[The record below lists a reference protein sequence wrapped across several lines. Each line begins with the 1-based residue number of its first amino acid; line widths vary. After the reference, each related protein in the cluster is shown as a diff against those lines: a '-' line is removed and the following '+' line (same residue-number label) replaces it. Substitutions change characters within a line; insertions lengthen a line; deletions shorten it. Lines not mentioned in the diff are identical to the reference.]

1 MISSDTA
8 PIASYRLQFNRGFT
22 FSDALGI
29 VDYLHRLGI
38 GHLYAS
44 PYLKARPGSPH
55 GYDIVDHEALNPE
68 IGDPEKCAA
77 LAAALRA
84 RGMGQILDVVPNHMA
99 VGGRDN
105 AWWQDVL
112 EHGEASLYAGY
123 FDIDWRPADPELHG
137 RVLLPFLGAHYGR
150 VLEQGELEPVFD
162 ERSGSLCIAYYGH
175 RFPLDPATWPA
186 ALAPALSRLAGAHG
200 SNTCA
205 GRTEASAGAR
215 SDAHAGLALLSAV
228 LAACAALP
236 RRGHVAPAERAR
248 RRSDAAAV
256 KRRLA
261 AVCRQCPA
269 AAAALHESLAVLRG
283 RIGDPASFDRLHELL
298 ERQAWRLAFW
308 QVATDQINY
317 RRFFDINELAGLR
330 TECEAVFRDTHRLVA
345 RLLDA
350 GIIDGLRI
358 DHPDGLADP
367 QRYFERLQSLADRP
381 LYVVAEKI
389 LAGWEHLPPQWPIAG
404 TTGYDFAGTLNGLFV
419 WPHSERR
426 LNRLYRRFTGQG
438 THFDEL
444 LYERKK
450 HIIRGILSAELT
462 VLGNLLYRIA
472 QDDRR
477 TRDFTRHGLLD
488 AITETVACFPVYRS
502 YVTVAG
508 ASEEDRRY
516 VRWAITRA
524 ARRRPGAGG
533 EHGGDPGNDLYG
545 FLHDALLLEPAPRLS
560 PAAQAERI
568 EFTRRFQQYTAPV
581 MAKGMEDT
589 SFYIHNRLAS
599 LNDVGFDPRLWS
611 VSTAAFHHQNRQRLS
626 EWPDAMICTSTH
638 DSKRGEDTRAR
649 IDVISEIPDAWQCH
663 LSRWSRINRTRK
675 RLVDGKPAPA
685 RNDEYLLYQTLFGI
699 WPLMPPAE
707 ADFEALRE
715 RLERHV
721 IKAAREAKRHTS
733 WIAPEE
739 EYEAALRHFVA
750 ALLHDP
756 GRNPFLADFMPF
768 VGEHVSHGL
777 LNGLSQ
783 TLLRLTAPGVPD
795 TYQGCELWC
804 CTLVD
809 PDNRRPVDYALRR
822 RLLDEVETLLA
833 ARGPAACAG
842 ELLCALPD
850 GRIKLY
856 VTWRT
861 LRTRQ
866 ARAALYRRGDYL
878 PLDARGERADHV
890 CAFARRCPDAG
901 GNGFGCGNGSGAS
914 TDLGTAVSVA
924 ARWFARLAGYCP
936 GPPLGPVVWKDTWL
950 EMPHGGLWR
959 EVYSGRN
966 HPTELRDGVP
976 MLPLAAVFE
985 ILPVALLLADRPGS

>member
-1 MISSDTA
+1 MISSDAA
-8 PIASYRLQFNRGFT
+8 PISSYRLQFNRGFT
-22 FSDALGI
+22 FADALGI

-68 IGDPEKCAA
+68 IGDRAECAA
-77 LAAALRA
+77 LAAALHE
-84 RGMGQILDVVPNHMA
+84 RGMGQLLDVVPNHMA

-112 EHGEASLYAGY
+112 EHGEASVYAGY

-137 RVLLPFLGAHYGR
+137 RVLLPFLGEHYGK
-150 VLEQGELEPVFD
+150 VLERGELEPVFD
-162 ERSGSLCIAYYGH
+162 EHTGSLCIAYYEH

-186 ALAPALSRLAGAHG
+186 VLAPALSRLGGDGSDSDAGAHSG
-200 SNTCA
+200 TDA
-205 GRTEASAGAR
+205 GPDSRR
-215 SDAHAGLALLSAV
+215 GLALLSEA
-228 LAACAALP
+228 LAAGAALP
-236 RRGHVAPAERAR
+236 RRDRVAPAERAQR
-248 RRSDAAAV
+248 RRDAAAI

-261 AVCRQCPA
+261 AACGQSPA
-269 AAAALHESLAVLRG
+269 VAAALHESLAALRG
-283 RIGDPASFDRLHELL
+283 RVGHAASFDRLHELL

-330 TECEAVFRDTHRLVA
+330 TECEAVFGDTHRLVS
-345 RLLDA
+345 RLLDE
-350 GIIDGLRI
+350 GIVDGLRI

-367 QRYFERLQSLADRP
+367 QRYFERLQTLAGRP

-404 TTGYDFAGTLNGLFV
+404 TTGYDFAGAVNGLFV

-450 HIIRGILSAELT
+450 HIIRGILSAELS

-472 QDDRR
+472 QDDRH

-502 YVTVAG
+502 YVTPAG
-508 ASEEDRRY
+508 ASDEDRRY
-516 VRWAITRA
+516 VQWAIAQA
-524 ARRRPGAGG
+524 AKRRPGARG
-533 EHGGDPGNDLYG
+533 ESDGDPGGDLYG
-545 FLHDALLLEPAPRLS
+545 FLRDTLLLEPAPRMS
-560 PAAQAERI
+560 PAARAERI

-589 SFYIHNRLAS
+589 SFYIHNRLVS
-599 LNDVGFDPRLWS
+599 LNDVGFDPRVWS

-626 EWPDAMICTSTH
+626 EWPDAMISTSTH

-649 IDVISEIPDAWQCH
+649 IDVISEIPEAWQRH
-663 LSRWSRINRTRK
+663 LSRWSRINRARK
-675 RLVDGKPAPA
+675 QLVDGKPAPA

-699 WPLMPPAE
+699 WPLTPPAQ
-707 ADFEALRE
+707 ADIAELRR
-715 RLERHV
+715 RLENHM
-721 IKAAREAKRHTS
+721 IKAAREAKLHTS
-733 WIAPEE
+733 WIAPGE

-756 GRNPFLADFMPF
+756 PRNPFLADFIPF
-768 VGEHVSHGL
+768 VGEHADHGL

-809 PDNRRPVDYALRR
+809 PDNRRPVDYELRR
-822 RLLDEVETLLA
+822 RLLDELEAMRA

-842 ELLCALPD
+842 ELLRTLPD
-850 GRIKLY
+850 GRAKLY
-856 VTWRT
+856 VTWLT

-866 ARAALYRRGDYL
+866 AQAALYRRGDYL
-878 PLDARGERADHV
+878 ALDARGERADHI
-890 CAFARRCPDAG
+890 CAFARQDPNATG
-901 GNGFGCGNGSGAS
+901 TGA
-914 TDLGTAVSVA
+914 AISVA
-924 ARWFARLAGYCP
+924 ARWFARLAGHCP
-936 GPPLGPVVWKDTWL
+936 GPPLGPAVWKDTWL
-950 EMPHGGLWR
+950 EVPHAGPWR
-959 EVYSGRN
+959 EVYSGRS
-966 HPTELRDGVP
+966 HRAELRDGVP
-976 MLPLAAVFE
+976 MLPLAGVFE
-985 ILPVALLLADRPGS
+985 ALPVALLLAARAGS